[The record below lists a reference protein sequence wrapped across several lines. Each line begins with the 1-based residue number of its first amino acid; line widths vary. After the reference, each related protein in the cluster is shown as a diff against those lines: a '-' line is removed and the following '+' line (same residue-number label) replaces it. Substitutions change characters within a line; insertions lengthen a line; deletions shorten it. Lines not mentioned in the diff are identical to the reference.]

1 MPGIGPAQLAAI
13 QELVSFIG
21 EFRRLWRPVVR
32 GRPAG
37 IMPAMPELPEVETI
51 VRRLRDGWGEAPP
64 LPGKR
69 ISSVTLRW
77 PRHIATPSAAC
88 FRRSIVGNRVCD
100 VRRRGKYLV
109 FPLDRG
115 TLLIHLKMSGDLQLV
130 PRGTAPDPF
139 DRTVFHLDDG
149 WELRFSDAR
158 KFGKAYLV
166 DDPERV
172 LAGLGPEP
180 LERAFTPRTLAGRLR
195 SHRRA
200 LKPLLLD
207 QAFVAGLGNIYVD
220 EALHRARLHPL
231 RRSDTLSAAE
241 VRALWRGIRLSLQR
255 GLRHHGASIDWVYRG
270 GDFQNH
276 FRVYQRT
283 GEPCPECGTP
293 IERLVIGQRGTHI
306 CPACQRA

>member
-1 MPGIGPAQLAAI
+1 
-13 QELVSFIG
+13 
-21 EFRRLWRPVVR
+21 
-32 GRPAG
+32 
-37 IMPAMPELPEVETI
+37 MPAMPELPEVETI
-51 VRRLRDGWGEAPP
+51 VRRLRDGWGEAPA

-69 ISSVTLRW
+69 IASVTLRW
-77 PRHIATPSAAC
+77 PRHIATPSAAR
-88 FRRSIVGNRVCD
+88 FRRSIAGNCVRD

-130 PRGTAPDPF
+130 SRGTAPDPH
-139 DRTVFHLDDG
+139 DRTVFHLEDG

-166 DDPERV
+166 EDPERV
-172 LAGLGPEP
+172 LARLGPEP
-180 LERAFTPRTLAGRLR
+180 LERTFTPKVLGDILR

-231 RRSDTLSAAE
+231 RRSDTLSETEA
-241 VRALWRGIRLSLQR
+241 RALWRGIRLSLR
-255 GLRHHGASIDWVYRG
+255 HGLRHHGASIDWVYRG

-306 CPACQRA
+306 CPTCQQA